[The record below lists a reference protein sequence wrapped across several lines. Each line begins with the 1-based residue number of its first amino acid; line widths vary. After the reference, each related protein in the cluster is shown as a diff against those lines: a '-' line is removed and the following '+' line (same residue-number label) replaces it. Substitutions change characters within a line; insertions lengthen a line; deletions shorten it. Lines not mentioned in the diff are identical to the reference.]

1 MPKFA
6 ANLTMMFKEVDF
18 LERFEQAASCGF
30 KAVEFLWPYAYK
42 KEELAQILKETG
54 LKIALFNTTA
64 GDTAGGEWG
73 HAALAG
79 READFKAEIEEALD
93 YAEALDCRTVHVM
106 SAVVPYPAEKELC
119 RQVFIKNMRMAADL
133 FAKYGRNLTMEA
145 LCPDIKPRYLYH
157 SQYETM
163 ALREAIGR
171 DNVFTQ
177 LDTFHAQM
185 VDGNL
190 THLIRDFAGI
200 YGHVQ
205 IAAAPSRHEPD
216 EGEIDYGYIF
226 KLFDEVGYQGYIG
239 CEYNPRG
246 DTKEG
251 LGWFKPYI
259 SSQI

>member
-1 MPKFA
+1 
-6 ANLTMMFKEVDF
+6 
-18 LERFEQAASCGF
+18 
-30 KAVEFLWPYAYK
+30 
-42 KEELAQILKETG
+42 
-54 LKIALFNTTA
+54 
-64 GDTAGGEWG
+64 
-73 HAALAG
+73 
-79 READFKAEIEEALD
+79 
-93 YAEALDCRTVHVM
+93 M
-106 SAVVPYPAEKELC
+106 SAVVPYLDEKELC

-133 FAKYGRNLTMEA
+133 FAKHNKVLTMEA

-163 ALREAIGR
+163 ALRNEIGK

-190 THLIRDFAGI
+190 THLIRDFKGQ

-246 DTKEG
+246 DTKAG
-251 LGWFKPYI
+251 LGWFEPYKAE
-259 SSQI
+259 QR

>member
-6 ANLTMMFKEVDF
+6 ANLTMMFKEVSF
-18 LERFEQAASCGF
+18 LERFEQARACGF
-30 KAVEFLWPYAYK
+30 KAVEFLWPYDFS
-42 KEELAQILKETG
+42 KEELSAVLKQTG
-54 LKIALFNTTA
+54 LKVALFNTVA
-64 GDTAGGEWG
+64 GNVQGGEWG
-73 HAALAG
+73 HAALPG
-79 READFKAEIEEALD
+79 READAKAELEQALD
-93 YAEALDCRTVHVM
+93 YAVALNCDTVHVM
-106 SAVVPYPAEKELC
+106 SAVVPYPWEKEMC
-119 RQVFIKNMRMAADL
+119 RQVFIRNMRWAADK
-133 FAKYGRNLTMEA
+133 FAKHGKRLTMEA

-163 ALREAIGR
+163 ALREEIGR

-190 THLIRDFAGI
+190 THLIRDFTGA

-246 DTKEG
+246 DTKAG
-251 LGWFKPYI
+251 LQWFEPYK
-259 SSQI
+259 SQQ